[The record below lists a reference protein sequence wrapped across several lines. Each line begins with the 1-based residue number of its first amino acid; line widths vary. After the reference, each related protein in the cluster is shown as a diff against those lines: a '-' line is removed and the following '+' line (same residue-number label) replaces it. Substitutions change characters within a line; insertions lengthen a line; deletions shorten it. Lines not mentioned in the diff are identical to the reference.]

1 MAILLPYL
9 NIFNTDGRPCWKQP
23 ALILPP
29 NAFRNTRRIRL
40 PGLYDLTL
48 RIWIPLLPLNTIRAS
63 SLIVLEREQAES
75 RRGWRPNSDHLQSSV
90 KTLVARPRQEWTS
103 DAGWGCMLR
112 MGQSLLATTLVH
124 LNLGQCT

>member
-29 NAFRNTRRIRL
+29 NDFRNTRRLRL

-48 RIWIPLLPLNTIRAS
+48 RIWIPLLPLYTIRPS
-63 SLIVLEREQAES
+63 SLIVLEREQVEGRCS
-75 RRGWRPNSDHLQSSV
+75 LRPNSDHLQSSV
-90 KTLVARPRQEWTS
+90 KMLVARPREEWTS

-112 MGQSLLATTLVH
+112 TGQSLLATTLVH